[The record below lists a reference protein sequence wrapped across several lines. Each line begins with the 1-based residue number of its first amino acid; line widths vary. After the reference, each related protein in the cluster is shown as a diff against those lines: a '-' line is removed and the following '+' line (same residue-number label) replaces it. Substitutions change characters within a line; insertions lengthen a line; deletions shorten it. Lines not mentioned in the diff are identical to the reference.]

1 MNSFAYIIPIL
12 FSSLLFNIISS
23 LLCFVIFPHHHSCG
37 SLTSPPQQKTQILAI
52 LKNPIYATFDP
63 LLFPPIVLPSSSL
76 PHSSRQV
83 HRKILYGNELTSK
96 NQDKYQWIVAQR
108 TTLSTYNPWALLS
121 RLQMVIPPQSLD
133 NVTKLLVTASRS
145 KCVRD
150 NSCRSSYCLGAANGR
165 CIASTDADLEAFNRN
180 PAGGSFAALIFQ
192 LAVFTTYLN
201 EVFLSYWLRLLSQY

>member
-1 MNSFAYIIPIL
+1 M
-12 FSSLLFNIISS
+12 FSSPLFNIISS
-23 LLCFVIFPHHHSCG
+23 LLGFSHFPDRQSCG
-37 SLTSPPQQKTQILAI
+37 SLTSPLSRKTHTQILPT
-52 LKNPIYATFDP
+52 LKNPIYDTFDP

-76 PHSSRQV
+76 PHSRRQV
-83 HRKILYGNELTSK
+83 HRKLLYGNELTSK

-133 NVTKLLVTASRS
+133 NVNKLLVTASRS

-150 NSCRSSYCLGAANGR
+150 FSCRSSYCLGAANGR

>member
-1 MNSFAYIIPIL
+1 MIPEGNP
-12 FSSLLFNIISS
+12 S
-23 LLCFVIFPHHHSCG
+23 HS
-37 SLTSPPQQKTQILAI
+37 SPPRNITTVKSTPKYLRRNHLPLWLDNPLNEETETRNRNHQILSVI
-52 LKNPIYATFDP
+52 
-63 LLFPPIVLPSSSL
+63 
-76 PHSSRQV
+76 
-83 HRKILYGNELTSK
+83 ELTSK
-96 NQDKYQWIVAQR
+96 IQDKYQWIVAQR
-108 TTLSTYNPWALLS
+108 STLSTYNPWALLS

-133 NVTKLLVTASRS
+133 NVNKLLVTASRS

-150 NSCRSSYCLGAANGR
+150 FSCRSSYCLGAAWGR